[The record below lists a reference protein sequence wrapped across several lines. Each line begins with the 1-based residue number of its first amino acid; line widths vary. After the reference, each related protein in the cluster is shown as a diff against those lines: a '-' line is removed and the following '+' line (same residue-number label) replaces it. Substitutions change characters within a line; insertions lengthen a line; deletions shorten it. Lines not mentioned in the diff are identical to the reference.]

1 MLTECLYMNTQ
12 HILYF
17 CRGWYLILIL
27 PSLILFSACTRN
39 STGDSVQLENAL
51 KFAGNNRIELEKV
64 LNFYSRTPS
73 DSLKYKAA
81 CFLIKNMPN
90 YYSYYSPDID
100 SVKNLYQA
108 VAHQQMNEAQAL
120 RITREQYGNLSS
132 PRQMMTV
139 YDSHVITASY
149 LIQNIEH
156 AFKMWKKQPWGKYVK
171 FNDFCEYIL
180 PYRIAYEPLEEWRDI
195 YAKAVEQMLDSL
207 YRGSDMLQAY
217 RLINENI
224 IQKQGW
230 SFTLQ
235 TSTAGLNDLGALY
248 LWKNRIGN
256 CWNRT
261 YFTTYLLRSVGIP
274 CGIDYLKQAPR
285 SAANHCWSF
294 VADTTGLSC
303 DFEGGDN
310 RLPAR
315 DNFVTAYEL
324 KGKIYRKTFSAQQLR
339 LKVISLDKD
348 IPETLSDK
356 YERDVSGEY
365 FPNERITVRCENIPE
380 NTNIAYLCL
389 FDNSI
394 WIPVDWAKIKNDTAH
409 FEHMDW
415 RNIVYLVGYY
425 KKGRIIPACAP
436 ILTKVMGKR
445 TVPLKPNMKKRNK
458 MRLERKFPES
468 PTITFLRDILIGGRF
483 QGANRSDFKDAVDMY
498 TISQRPPGSYLT
510 LKLDTVYHYRYVRF
524 LAKDGIRS
532 DMSELEFYAPSD
544 SVAPLKGT
552 PMGNPPE
559 FGNMEHSMEKAF
571 DGDPLTCYVS
581 DYLKDAWIGLDLGEK
596 KAINKIRFAPR
607 SDDNSIREG
616 DEYELK
622 YLSQDGWVSMGKQ
635 IAKTYFLEYADVPD
649 NALYLLSNL
658 TRGRE
663 ERSFTYENNNQ
674 VWW

>member
-1 MLTECLYMNTQ
+1 MNTQ
-12 HILYF
+12 QIIAYF
-17 CRGWYLILIL
+17 KGWYLIFLL
-27 PSLILFSACTRN
+27 PSIISFSACTRN
-39 STGDSVQLENAL
+39 QNETSAQLEYSL
-51 KFAGNNRIELEKV
+51 KFAGDNRIELEKV
-64 LNFYSRTPS
+64 LDFYSQTPA

-81 CFLIKNMPN
+81 CFLIRNMPN
-90 YYSYYSPDID
+90 YYSYYSPEID
-100 SVKNLYQA
+100 SVKNLFQA

-120 RITREQYGNLSS
+120 QIAQEKYGNLAN
-132 PRQMMTV
+132 QQQFKTV
-139 YDSHVITASY
+139 YDSHVITAYY

-156 AFKMWKKQPWGKYVK
+156 AFNMWNKQPWGKHVK
-171 FNDFCEYIL
+171 FEDFCEYIL
-180 PYRIAYEPLEEWRDI
+180 PYRIAYEPLEEWRDT
-195 YAKAVEQMLDSL
+195 YSKAVEQMLDTL
-207 YRGSDMLQAY
+207 YNGSDILQAY

-230 SFTLQ
+230 YFTLK
-235 TSTAGLNDLGALY
+235 TSTAGLYDLGALY

-274 CGIDYLKQAPR
+274 SGIDYLKQAPR

-303 DFEGGDN
+303 DFEGGDY
-310 RLPAR
+310 RLPVR
-315 DNFVTAYEL
+315 DFFVTSYEL
-324 KGKIYRKTFSAQQLR
+324 KGKIYRKTFSAQKSR
-339 LKVISLDKD
+339 LQETSIDKD
-348 IPETLSDK
+348 IPETLSDR
-356 YERDVSGEY
+356 YEKDVSSEY
-365 FPNERITVRCENIPE
+365 FPNERITVRCENIPK

-389 FDNSI
+389 FDNSK
-394 WIPVDWAKIKNDTAH
+394 WIPVDWAEIKNDTAH

-425 KKGRIIPACAP
+425 KKGKIIPASAP
-436 ILTKVMGKR
+436 IQTKEMAKR
-445 TVPLKPNMKKRNK
+445 AIPLQPNIKKKNK
-458 MRLERKFPES
+458 LRLERKFPES
-468 PTITFLRDILIGGRF
+468 YTITFLRDILIGGRF
-483 QGANRSDFKDAVDMY
+483 QGANRPDFKGAVDMY

-510 LKLDTVYHYRYVRF
+510 IKLDKVYHYRYVRF
-524 LAKDGIRS
+524 LGKEGIRS

-544 SVAPLKGT
+544 SIAPLQGT
-552 PMGNPPE
+552 PLGNPPV

-596 KAINKIRFAPR
+596 REINKIRFAPR

-622 YLSQDGWVSMGKQ
+622 YMSQDGWVSMGKQ
-635 IAKTYFLEYADVPD
+635 IAKTYYLEFPDGPD
-649 NALYLLSNL
+649 NALYLLSDL

-663 ERSFTYENNNQ
+663 ERPFTYENNNQ
-674 VWW
+674 IWW